1 MEDWSVP
8 AVGCGG
14 AELIWGGFGGE
25 QCSVLLTAP
34 HCHLQPPV
42 VLRGLCP
49 ARPAPEASMGTPST
63 PCGAPPRLG
72 NTGADHPQ
80 HQSCIPPS
88 GRHRYARWAVRRTHW
103 CWLSG
108 HSKCVAHMPASWQEG
123 SSALLGPPCR
133 SHTSSRAWGAGSP
146 SLPSDSLFK
155 PTSPSERA
163 GNRHKTLQG
172 AIFRAHLFFL
182 ISTLDSIFSHPQI
195 RKS

>member
-14 AELIWGGFGGE
+14 AGLIWGGFGGE
-25 QCSVLLTAP
+25 QCSVPLTAP

-49 ARPAPEASMGTPST
+49 ARPAPEASMGTPSA

-108 HSKCVAHMPASWQEG
+108 HSKCVWPHASQL
-123 SSALLGPPCR
+123 ARRQLC
-133 SHTSSRAWGAGSP
+133 SP
-146 SLPSDSLFK
+146 RTPMSLP
-155 PTSPSERA
+155 
-163 GNRHKTLQG
+163 HQLQG
-172 AIFRAHLFFL
+172 LGCWQPLLAF
-182 ISTLDSIFSHPQI
+182 
-195 RKS
+195 